1 MNSNLFPECELFRQ
15 RAAPF
20 LAAARKGCRVLGC
33 RVWVGVVRRAF
44 GLAVLEW
51 SGLGQPG
58 LGFSCARV
66 RALGFRVL
74 GRWGVECSGFGFRV
88 HNERMRAARPL
99 LQGG

>member
-1 MNSNLFPECELFRQ
+1 MHSNLFPECELFRQ

-51 SGLGQPG
+51 SGLGPQG
-58 LGFSCARV
+58 LG
-66 RALGFRVL
+66 GFVC
-74 GRWGVECSGFGFRV
+74 WG
-88 HNERMRAARPL
+88 
-99 LQGG
+99 